1 LTEDKAKKILKE
13 HGIPV
18 PKEELA
24 ENEEKAIEI
33 AKKIGFPVAL
43 KLISPDILHRS
54 DAKAIMLNLK
64 NEEELRKG
72 FKEII
77 KNAKNFDPY
86 ARIHG
91 VLVQEMLPQG
101 REVIVG
107 LIKDPQFGHV
117 VMFGLGGIFVE
128 ILKDVAFRVTPIDKK
143 EALKMMKE
151 IKGYKI
157 LEGVRG
163 ISPSDINAIA
173 DVIVKVSELGV
184 KMPEI
189 KELDINPLFAY
200 EKGAVAVDCRIILQ
214 RNKQESSYPSGLR

>member
-1 LTEDKAKKILKE
+1 MILTEDKAKKILKE
-13 HGIPV
+13 HSIPV

-24 ENEEKAIEI
+24 ENEEKAVEI
-33 AKKIGFPVAL
+33 AKKIGFPVVL

-54 DAKAIMLNLK
+54 DAKAIVLNVK
-64 NEEELRKG
+64 NEEEVKEK

-77 KNAKNFDPY
+77 KNAKNFNPH
-86 ARIHG
+86 AKIEG

-128 ILKDVAFRVTPIDKK
+128 ILKDVSFRVAPINKK
-143 EALKMMKE
+143 EALKMIKE

-157 LEGVRG
+157 LEGTRG
-163 ISPSDINAIA
+163 ISPSDIDAIA
-173 DVIVKVSELGV
+173 DIIVKVSELGV

-200 EKGAVAVDCRIILQ
+200 EKGAVAVDCRIIL
-214 RNKQESSYPSGLR
+214 

>member
-1 LTEDKAKKILKE
+1 MILTEDKAKEILKE

-64 NEEELRKG
+64 SEEELRKG

-214 RNKQESSYPSGLR
+214 

>member
-1 LTEDKAKKILKE
+1 MILTEDKAKKILKE
-13 HGIPV
+13 HSIPV

-24 ENEEKAIEI
+24 ENEEKAVEI
-33 AKKIGFPVAL
+33 AKKIGFPVVL
-43 KLISPDILHRS
+43 KLISPDVLHRS
-54 DAKAIMLNLK
+54 DAKAIVLNVK
-64 NEEELRKG
+64 NEEEVKEK

-77 KNAKNFDPY
+77 KNAKNFNPH
-86 ARIHG
+86 AKIEG

-128 ILKDVAFRVTPIDKK
+128 ILKDVSFRVAPINKK
-143 EALKMMKE
+143 EALKMIKE

-157 LEGVRG
+157 LEGTRG
-163 ISPSDINAIA
+163 ISPSDIDAIA
-173 DVIVKVSELGV
+173 DIIVKVSELGV

-200 EKGAVAVDCRIILQ
+200 EKGAVAVDCRIIL
-214 RNKQESSYPSGLR
+214 S